1 MYIKYFKQGQTVH
14 RDKDISKHIT
24 EKVKKKIS
32 TKNKTFD
39 KRITKYLF

>member
-24 EKVKKKIS
+24 EKVKKKS
-32 TKNKTFD
+32 AQRTKLSIKE
-39 KRITKYLF
+39 